1 MKIKIDN
8 FENHDTARLDT
19 EGREIEFVY
28 NSMRY
33 QIDYN
38 KKGKKERARYFW
50 QNDKIVDEYKV
61 DEVNYIYDK
70 KDKLIRL
77 ETDSQIITFEY
88 NDAGLPISSA
98 AKNKFSGEKM
108 GPRIY
113 YDYEMREDSFVKEN

>member
-1 MKIKIDN
+1 M
-8 FENHDTARLDT
+8 TSRLDT
-19 EGREIEFVY
+19 EGREVDFVY

-33 QIDYN
+33 QVDYN

-50 QNDKIVDEYKV
+50 QNDKVLDEYKV
-61 DEVNYIYDK
+61 YEVHYIYDK

-88 NDAGLPISSA
+88 DEAGLPISSA

-113 YDYEMREDSFVKEN
+113 YDYEMRENSFVKQD